1 MLPATCNLH
10 ELTLVQSWLYCVT
23 REHFMEWMVVE
34 FSLEEQLAV
43 ETQARVALN
52 HSDSKEVAQ
61 LCATLIKQNA
71 HQSKLLSQAV
81 RHVARLEAIMC
92 FTHLTRPWWKRIF

>member
-1 MLPATCNLH
+1 
-10 ELTLVQSWLYCVT
+10 
-23 REHFMEWMVVE
+23 MVVE

-52 HSDSKEVAQ
+52 CPDSKEVAQ

-81 RHVARLEAIMC
+81 RHIARLECSTMYLV
-92 FTHLTRPWWKRIF
+92 HLTRPWWKRIFG

>member
-1 MLPATCNLH
+1 
-10 ELTLVQSWLYCVT
+10 
-23 REHFMEWMVVE
+23 MEWMVVE

-81 RHVARLEAIMC
+81 RHIARLECSTMYLV
-92 FTHLTRPWWKRIF
+92 HLTRPWWKRIFG

>member
-1 MLPATCNLH
+1 
-10 ELTLVQSWLYCVT
+10 
-23 REHFMEWMVVE
+23 MEWMVVE

-52 HSDSKEVAQ
+52 HSDSKEIAK

-71 HQSKLLSQAV
+71 HQSKLIKQAV
-81 RHVARLEAIMC
+81 HHIAALEA
-92 FTHLTRPWWKRIF
+92 TLYLQQSRRPWWKRIF

>member
-1 MLPATCNLH
+1 
-10 ELTLVQSWLYCVT
+10 
-23 REHFMEWMVVE
+23 MVVE

-52 HSDSKEVAQ
+52 HSDSKEIAK

-71 HQSKLLSQAV
+71 HQSKLIKQAV
-81 RHVARLEAIMC
+81 HHIAALEA
-92 FTHLTRPWWKRIF
+92 TLYLQQSRRPWWKRIF

>member
-1 MLPATCNLH
+1 
-10 ELTLVQSWLYCVT
+10 
-23 REHFMEWMVVE
+23 MVVE

-43 ETQARVALN
+43 ETQSRLVLN
-52 HSDSKEVAQ
+52 CPDSKEVAQ

-81 RHVARLEAIMC
+81 RHVARLEAIIC
-92 FTHLTRPWWKRIF
+92 FTHLTRPWWKRIFLHH

>member
-1 MLPATCNLH
+1 
-10 ELTLVQSWLYCVT
+10 
-23 REHFMEWMVVE
+23 MVVE

-52 HSDSKEVAQ
+52 HPDSKEIAK

-81 RHVARLEAIMC
+81 MHIARLEAIMC
-92 FTHLTRPWWKRIF
+92 FTHLTRPWWKRIFG